1 MKAEK
6 DPKLLYNNQAD
17 DWSRNEPILLSD
29 FSARPFVL
37 DMCEPL
43 QGLNILDVG
52 CGEGYVGRQMLKRG
66 AKHVDGIDISDKMIS
81 NAIRIQEDENIRHST
96 YRTSNILDFK
106 VEQRE
111 EYDLIL
117 AMFLFNYLN
126 VEETQTVMEKVFEL
140 LKPGGRFIFSV
151 PHPLLAYLKKDKYP
165 FYFDVKG
172 GYFSGRNKLFP
183 GEIWRRDGI
192 AVNVQCIHKTVQD
205 YFTCLKSANFTTL
218 PEVHELHI
226 TKEHIKFD
234 EDFFGPLEDLPL
246 HMAFNIQKV

>member
-6 DPKLLYNNQAD
+6 DTKLLYNNQAD

-81 NAIRIQEDENIRHST
+81 NAIRIQEDENIQHST

-165 FYFDVKG
+165 F
-172 GYFSGRNKLFP
+172 
-183 GEIWRRDGI
+183 
-192 AVNVQCIHKTVQD
+192 
-205 YFTCLKSANFTTL
+205 
-218 PEVHELHI
+218 
-226 TKEHIKFD
+226 
-234 EDFFGPLEDLPL
+234 
-246 HMAFNIQKV
+246 